1 MTFSKKLRE
10 THRNY
15 ESLVP
20 NTFTKISFMGDF
32 NSKLERNCNQWHH
45 GVCVQAVGPSNNFS
59 GLFLFSQYRMALRP
73 PKHLNIL

>member
-45 GVCVQAVGPSNNFS
+45 GVCVQAVAHRTTFPVCFYS
-59 GLFLFSQYRMALRP
+59 
-73 PKHLNIL
+73 LNIVWH